1 MKNYYE
7 ILGIKAEANREQIE
21 AAYFR
26 KAERFLLERDAAD
39 REILLAIQ
47 EAYAVLSDPSRRQA
61 YHRAF
66 KQKGLQEES
75 EKAPARPLKRTA
87 SVEPLIPPK
96 RPADLGEISLS
107 ESFYTFRPSYQEI
120 FDRLWSNITE
130 LTRPKAEKIES
141 LDVEII
147 LSPEEAIQGG
157 EARIMVPGRVTCS
170 ICRGLKTVGPFSCFR
185 CGGEGTITGKY
196 PVWVRF
202 PAGMPPA
209 HTVQAAMDHIGIHNF
224 YLTVHFRIDEKGD
237 A

>member
-26 KAERFLLERDAAD
+26 KAEKFLLECDATD
-39 REILLAIQ
+39 SEILLAIQ

-61 YHRAF
+61 YHRAC
-66 KQKGLQEES
+66 KQKRFQEES
-75 EKAPARPLKRTA
+75 EKAPARPLKKTT
-87 SVEPLIPPK
+87 SVEPLIPSKKPV
-96 RPADLGEISLS
+96 DLGQVSLS
-107 ESFYTFRPSYQEI
+107 ESFHTFRPSYQEI

-147 LSPEEAIQGG
+147 LSPEEAIRGG
-157 EARIMVPGRVTCS
+157 EARIMVPGRVPCS

-185 CGGEGTITGKY
+185 CGGEGTLTGDY

-209 HTVQAAMDHIGIHNF
+209 YTVQAAMDHLGIHNF
-224 YLTVHFRIDEKGD
+224 YLTVHFRIDEKAD
-237 A
+237 S